1 MTRTTKI
8 LIGVLL
14 LVAAAYGVH
23 VFRYKLTVSLPDYP
37 PIEKAVWLEQNWS
50 VKNRDWFH
58 HANQGTLTFSILYEW
73 FVALS
78 SRTRIAPACL
88 ATPPIWTATV
98 HSKQHET
105 EHDKAN
111 VLPVGFARGKPMPR
125 TEREPNPQTK
135 QPMIAVADRAAAFHT
150 YSSNTTELRDGGSGS
165 CGPGNPTW
173 RGSGYRSCSPAA
185 AIPV

>member
-58 HANQGTLTFSILYEW
+58 HANQGTLTFSIPYEW
-73 FVALS
+73 FVALEQPVLS
-78 SRTRIAPACL
+78 IFAAGLLSDPTYLDRYGFIPNST
-88 ATPPIWTATV
+88 
-98 HSKQHET
+98 ET

-111 VLPVGFARGKPMPR
+111 VLPVGFAAASRYAGR
-125 TEREPNPQTK
+125 TERLGSIRRP
-135 QPMIAVADRAAAFHT
+135 
-150 YSSNTTELRDGGSGS
+150 SSR
-165 CGPGNPTW
+165 
-173 RGSGYRSCSPAA
+173 
-185 AIPV
+185 

>member
-58 HANQGTLTFSILYEW
+58 HANQGTLTFSIPYEW
-73 FVALS
+73 FVALEQPVLS
-78 SRTRIAPACL
+78 IFAAGLLSDPTYLDRYGFIPNST
-88 ATPPIWTATV
+88 
-98 HSKQHET
+98 ET

-111 VLPVGFARGKPMPR
+111 VLPVGFARGKPIR
-125 TEREPNPQTK
+125 RE
-135 QPMIAVADRAAAFHT
+135 
-150 YSSNTTELRDGGSGS
+150 DGT
-165 CGPGNPTW
+165 P
-173 RGSGYRSCSPAA
+173 
-185 AIPV
+185 